1 MAKTLVTT
9 GTCPGAIVARD
20 ILVYEDG
27 LFYFGKFICG
37 KKRRS
42 T

>member
-1 MAKTLVTT
+1 MANTLVTT
-9 GTCPGAIVARD
+9 GACPGAIVVRD
-20 ILVYEDG
+20 QVIYEER